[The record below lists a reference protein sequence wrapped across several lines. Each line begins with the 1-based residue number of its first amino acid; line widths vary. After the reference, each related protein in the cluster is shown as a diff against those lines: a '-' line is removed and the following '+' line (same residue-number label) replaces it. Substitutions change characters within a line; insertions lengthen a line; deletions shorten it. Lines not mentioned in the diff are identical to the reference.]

1 MKKLILA
8 ALATALLPASALAQD
23 AGALGGAFVGGQ
35 IGWGKRSVDLDFGL
49 PGVEDFDKSRD
60 GIDYGIFAGY
70 DYGVGSNLIVGVE
83 AGIGFGGK
91 TLRDTPVAGLTAE
104 IDPKWNYDVSARAG
118 VLATPNLLI
127 YGRLGYGA
135 ERTRVSTVSTIP
147 GVSSES
153 EKGWS
158 DGLLYGGGLEYG
170 LNESASIR
178 TEYRHRD
185 MDGGY
190 AADQV
195 LAGLAFRF

>member
-8 ALATALLPASALAQD
+8 ALATALLPASAFAQD
-23 AGALGGAFVGGQ
+23 AAIGGAFVGGQ

-49 PGVEDFDKSRD
+49 PGVADFDKSRD
-60 GIDYGIFAGY
+60 GIDYGVFAGY
-70 DYGVGSNLIVGVE
+70 DYGVGSNVIVGVE

-118 VLATPNLLI
+118 VLATPNLLV

-135 ERTRVSTVSTIP
+135 ERTRVSTVSTLQ
-147 GVSSES
+147 GVTSAS

-158 DGLLYGGGLEYG
+158 DGLIYGGGLEYG
-170 LNESASIR
+170 LNEAASIR

>member
-23 AGALGGAFVGGQ
+23 ATIGGAFVGGQ

-49 PGVEDFDKSRD
+49 PGVQDFERNRD
-60 GIDYGIFAGY
+60 GIDYGVFAGY
-70 DYGVGSNLIVGVE
+70 DYGVGNNVIVGVE

-91 TLRDTPVAGLTAE
+91 TLRGTPVAGLTAE

-118 VLATPNLLI
+118 FLATPNLLV

-135 ERTRVSTVSTIP
+135 ERTRVSTVSTIE
-147 GVSSES
+147 GVASASD
-153 EKGWS
+153 KGWS
-158 DGLLYGGGLEYG
+158 DGILYGGGLEYG
-170 LNESASIR
+170 LNEAASIR

>member
-23 AGALGGAFVGGQ
+23 ATIGGAFVGGQ

-49 PGVEDFDKSRD
+49 PGVQDFERNRD
-60 GIDYGIFAGY
+60 GIDYGVFAGY
-70 DYGVGSNLIVGVE
+70 DYGVGNNVIVGVE

-91 TLRDTPVAGLTAE
+91 TLRGTPVAGLTAE

-118 VLATPNLLI
+118 FLATPNLLV

-135 ERTRVSTVSTIP
+135 ERTRVSTVSTIE
-147 GVSSES
+147 GVGSASD
-153 EKGWS
+153 KGWS
-158 DGLLYGGGLEYG
+158 DGILYGGGLEYG
-170 LNESASIR
+170 LNEAASIR

>member
-23 AGALGGAFVGGQ
+23 AGTIGGAFVGGQ
-35 IGWGKRSVDLDFGL
+35 IGWGKRSVDLEFGL
-49 PGVEDFDKSRD
+49 PGVDDFDKNRS
-60 GIDYGIFAGY
+60 GIDYGVFAGY
-70 DYGVGSNLIVGVE
+70 DYGIGQNVLVGVE
-83 AGIGFGGK
+83 AGLGFGGK
-91 TLRDTPVAGLTAE
+91 TLRGTPIAGLTAE
-104 IDPKWNYDVSARAG
+104 VDPKWNYDVSARAG
-118 VLATPNLLI
+118 FLATPNLLV
-127 YGRLGYGA
+127 YGRVGYGA
-135 ERTRVSTVSTIP
+135 EKTRVSLVSTIQ
-147 GVSSES
+147 GVDSASD
-153 EKGWS
+153 KGWS

>member
-23 AGALGGAFVGGQ
+23 AGTIGGAFVGGQ
-35 IGWGKRSVDLDFGL
+35 IGWGKRSVDLEFGL
-49 PGVEDFDKSRD
+49 PGVDDFNKNRS
-60 GIDYGIFAGY
+60 GIDYGVFAGY
-70 DYGVGSNLIVGVE
+70 DYGIGQNVLVGVE
-83 AGIGFGGK
+83 AGLGFGGK
-91 TLRDTPVAGLTAE
+91 TLRGTPIAGLTAE
-104 IDPKWNYDVSARAG
+104 VDPKWNYDVSARAG
-118 VLATPNLLI
+118 FLATPNLLV
-127 YGRLGYGA
+127 YGRVGYGA
-135 ERTRVSTVSTIP
+135 EKTRVSLVSTIQ
-147 GVSSES
+147 GVDSASD
-153 EKGWS
+153 KGWS

-170 LNESASIR
+170 INESASIR

>member
-23 AGALGGAFVGGQ
+23 ATIGGAFVGGQ

-49 PGVEDFDKSRD
+49 PGVQDFERNRD
-60 GIDYGIFAGY
+60 GIDYGVFAGY
-70 DYGVGSNLIVGVE
+70 DYGVGNNVIVGVE

-91 TLRDTPVAGLTAE
+91 TLRGTPVAGLTAE

-118 VLATPNLLI
+118 FLATPNLLV

-135 ERTRVSTVSTIP
+135 ERTRVSTVSTIE
-147 GVSSES
+147 GVASASD
-153 EKGWS
+153 KGWS
-158 DGLLYGGGLEYG
+158 DGILYGGGLEYG
-170 LNESASIR
+170 LNEAASIR

-185 MDGGY
+185 MDSGY

>member
-23 AGALGGAFVGGQ
+23 AAIGGAFVGGQ

-49 PGVEDFDKSRD
+49 PGVQDFERNRD
-60 GIDYGIFAGY
+60 GIDYGVFAGY
-70 DYGVGSNLIVGVE
+70 DYGVGNNVIVGVE

-91 TLRDTPVAGLTAE
+91 TLRGTPVAGLTAE

-118 VLATPNLLI
+118 FLATPNLLV

-135 ERTRVSTVSTIP
+135 ERTRVSTVSTIE
-147 GVSSES
+147 GVASASD
-153 EKGWS
+153 KGWS
-158 DGLLYGGGLEYG
+158 DGILYGGGLEYG
-170 LNESASIR
+170 LNEAASIR